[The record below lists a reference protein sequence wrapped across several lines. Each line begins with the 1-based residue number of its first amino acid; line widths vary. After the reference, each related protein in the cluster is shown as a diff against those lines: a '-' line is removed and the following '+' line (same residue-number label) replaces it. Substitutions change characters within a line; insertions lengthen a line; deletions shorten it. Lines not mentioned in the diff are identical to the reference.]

1 MIKALITAGPTR
13 ERIDAIRYI
22 QNTSTGKLGIQ
33 IAKEAYKHG
42 YDVTLIYGPGTA
54 RVPSYLQVIRVESTK
69 DMLKEVLKR
78 IKDVD
83 VFISAAAVSDYSPRY
98 QDIKIPSGM
107 DKLTIELYP
116 NPKIIEEARKIA
128 GDKTIFVTFKLEY
141 DVDEETLI
149 ERAKDTKGDIIVA
162 NDIKNIRGGH
172 HPALILYHQ
181 KIIKAKTKKEIAT
194 IIVKL
199 ISDII
204 HGSEK
209 MDEIENTT

>member
-1 MIKALITAGPTR
+1 MIKVLITAGPTR

-22 QNTSTGKLGIQ
+22 QNKSTGKLGIQ
-33 IAKEAYKHG
+33 IAKEAYKRG
-42 YDVTLIYGPGTA
+42 YDVILIYGPGTA

-98 QDIKIPSGM
+98 QDIKIASGM

-128 GDKTIFVTFKLEY
+128 GNKTIFVTFKLEY
-141 DVDEETLI
+141 NVDDKTLI
-149 ERAKDTKGDIIVA
+149 ERAKNTKGDIVVA
-162 NDIKNIRGGH
+162 NDIKNIKGSH
-172 HPALILYHQ
+172 HPALILFGQ

-194 IIVKL
+194 IIVDL

-204 HGSEK
+204 HRSEK
-209 MDEIENTT
+209 NE